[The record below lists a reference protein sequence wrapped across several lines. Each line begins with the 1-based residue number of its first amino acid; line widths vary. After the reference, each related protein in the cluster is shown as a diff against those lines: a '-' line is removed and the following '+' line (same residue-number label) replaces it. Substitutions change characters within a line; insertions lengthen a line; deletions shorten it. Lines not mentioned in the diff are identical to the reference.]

1 MRPTPAST
9 VSPSEFCADCRR
21 LCRTA
26 DLSNTSETA
35 EIHAGASLD
44 RASTSRSAWIWC
56 NTTVY
61 AISFFVRAVS
71 CCPASNLAC
80 QRSPCGRGSGGD
92 GGASCSVACSRV
104 RAHAADRGT
113 VRGARWRRAA
123 ATHSCRALPSCAR
136 PNLLCPPVRQ
146 TVARALLRVG
156 VEHAHCADQKGIAVR
171 LLWLARALFHVWCR
185 KTLDV

>member
-1 MRPTPAST
+1 MCPTPAST
-9 VSPSEFCADCRR
+9 VLPSECCADCRR

-26 DLSNTSETA
+26 DLSNTNETA
-35 EIHAGASLD
+35 EIPAGASLG
-44 RASTSRSAWIWC
+44 RASSSRAACIWC

-61 AISFFVRAVS
+61 ARSFFVHAVMLP
-71 CCPASNLAC
+71 CLEPCAC
-80 QRSPCGRGSGGD
+80 QRSPCGRGSGID
-92 GGASCSVACSRV
+92 GGASCSVACSCG

-185 KTLDV
+185 KTLSV